1 MGGWFP
7 KKEKYPKKTYPK
19 EKHCNAL
26 HKVVTTTPPQT
37 SSTMSSDGSS
47 YQFLIE
53 HCFPFFKR
61 GQRSSERFLN
71 EDTTVFQR
79 KQDRSPKEVFEL
91 NTYKETSHS
100 PSKQESVVHG
110 GQRKQSTVF
119 VPLLDEEI
127 KSDLR
132 RFSSTSSSYN
142 NNLISGSLDS
152 LAITHEMVALTLG
165 HFRLKKDDLKFHHLL
180 NSGRGRTIFKG
191 KCQVWSVNIHSSIP
205 QNDEDVRDWLSDVD
219 KLSNTRHENI
229 VLYMGACVEPPKF
242 SIITSLIT
250 SNSLYSRMM
259 FQGIN
264 LKKTD
269 KLSILKQTANALSYL
284 HDRSIT
290 HGKLSSHNIFL
301 ETTVKVS
308 LLDHSLSSLNLQFC
322 SPEIARNICSDDKA
336 LWEKSEH
343 GDVFAFGS
351 VMYHLF
357 TQKLPLD
364 NLPSQTILYQTSMG
378 YLPNSLT
385 SSLIDPGMSS
395 IIKKCWNQKIENRP
409 TFEDI
414 CNQLQPPV
422 LHRLS
427 GLDRMNLT
435 FPSL

>member
-127 KSDLR
+127 KGDLR
-132 RFSSTSSSYN
+132 GFSSTSSSYN
-142 NNLISGSLDS
+142 NLISGSLAS
-152 LAITHEMVALTLG
+152 LPITHEMVALTLG

-205 QNDEDVRDWLSDVD
+205 QNDEDVREWLSDVD

-250 SNSLYSRMM
+250 SNSLYTSIM

-264 LKKTD
+264 LKKTEQ
-269 KLSILKQTANALSYL
+269 LNILRQTANALSYL
-284 HDRSIT
+284 HDRSII
-290 HGKLSSHNIFL
+290 HGKLCSHNIFL

-322 SPEIARNICSDDKA
+322 SPEIVRNICSDDKA
-336 LWEKSEH
+336 LWEKSQH

-351 VMYHLF
+351 VMYQLF
-357 TQKLPLD
+357 TLKLPLD
-364 NLPSQTILYQTSMG
+364 NLPSQTKLYQIGMG
-378 YLPNSLT
+378 SLPEPEDL
-385 SSLIDPGMSS
+385 LIYPGMSS
-395 IIKKCWNQKIENRP
+395 MIKKCWNQEIKNRP
-409 TFEDI
+409 TFKDI

-422 LHRLS
+422 LLS
-427 GLDRMNLT
+427 LSTCSLDRLNLT
-435 FPSL
+435 FPTL

>member
-1 MGGWFP
+1 MGGWFS

-19 EKHCNAL
+19 EKHCNAF

-79 KQDRSPKEVFEL
+79 KQDTSSEAFEL
-91 NTYKETSHS
+91 KTYRETSHS
-100 PSKQESVVHG
+100 LSKQESVVHG
-110 GQRKQSTVF
+110 EKCKQST
-119 VPLLDEEI
+119 I
-127 KSDLR
+127 KGDLR
-132 RFSSTSSSYN
+132 HLSSTSSLYS
-142 NNLISGSLDS
+142 NNLISGSLAS
-152 LAITHEMVALTLG
+152 LPITHEMVALILG
-165 HFRLKKDDLKFHHLL
+165 DFSFKTGDLKFHHLL
-180 NSGRGRTIFKG
+180 NSGRGGKIFKG

-205 QNDEDVRDWLSDVD
+205 QNDDDVREWLSDVE
-219 KLSNTRHENI
+219 KLTTTRHENI

-250 SNSLYSRMM
+250 SNSLYTSIM

-264 LKKTD
+264 LKKTEQ
-269 KLSILKQTANALSYL
+269 LNILRQTANALSYL
-284 HDRSIT
+284 HDRSII

-322 SPEIARNICSDDKA
+322 SPEIVRNICSDDKS
-336 LWEKSEH
+336 LWEKSQH
-343 GDVFAFGS
+343 GDVFAFGT
-351 VMYHLF
+351 VMYQLF
-357 TQKLPLD
+357 AQKLPLD

-395 IIKKCWNQKIENRP
+395 IIKKCWNLKIENRP

-427 GLDRMNLT
+427 GLDRMNLA